1 MYIVGN
7 WVISL
12 HLEISDDFNSIDY
25 CHGVLA
31 LLVGFRL
38 QTMAASQ
45 RIFRFPE
52 KKKIEDETK
61 RILFST
67 VNHFFYIQI
76 LSQSSVDFVQP
87 GAESLNRIQFC
98 TGPGKAGTLRGSGGT
113 GYGNCFF
120 GLVAGQHGARHV
132 GRLWRIFGSIRA
144 D

>member
-76 LSQSSVDFVQP
+76 LSPSRSMVSKNHLASRHPYLYSDSFVSTLLVLVSTQK
-87 GAESLNRIQFC
+87 SLSAQF
-98 TGPGKAGTLRGSGGT
+98 TNNLE
-113 GYGNCFF
+113 
-120 GLVAGQHGARHV
+120 LV
-132 GRLWRIFGSIRA
+132 
-144 D
+144 